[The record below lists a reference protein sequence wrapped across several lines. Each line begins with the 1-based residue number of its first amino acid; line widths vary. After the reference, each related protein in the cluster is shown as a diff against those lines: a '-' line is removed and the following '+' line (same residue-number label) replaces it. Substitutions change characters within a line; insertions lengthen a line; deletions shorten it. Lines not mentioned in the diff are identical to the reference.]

1 MRSRLTLIGPAR
13 EAELGSV
20 LLFRSRFLAPA
31 NQSLPFLPRV
41 LPAVPAS
48 VHVEKERRRWLVA
61 YKGVEFYVHLDQLT
75 QPALPGYFLEIKS
88 RTWSRRDADGQ
99 GRGHHRVDAEAR
111 RDAGRRRSVTPTST
125 SARHKTR
132 SAGSHPASPGFPRSR
147 YGLPRLD
154 KIAAVRYSLAIACR
168 GAAFHA
174 RSALPKSRRQTCT
187 AQSRRSEIVIRLIKR
202 YGSRKLYDTEESRY
216 VSLEEIGDWVRQGQ
230 QVQIVDN
237 QNGDDVTA
245 QTLTQVILEEGKRGM
260 SPVSSDFLHALIR
273 RGEQM
278 VNTGVE
284 SLSQGVDR
292 LLQASVERV
301 GPLREL
307 RDEVK
312 QMRAKIDVLES
323 AISEIEE
330 SGTSTNGDLLR
341 RVPVRPQVARRKG
354 A

>member
-1 MRSRLTLIGPAR
+1 M
-13 EAELGSV
+13 
-20 LLFRSRFLAPA
+20 
-31 NQSLPFLPRV
+31 
-41 LPAVPAS
+41 
-48 VHVEKERRRWLVA
+48 
-61 YKGVEFYVHLDQLT
+61 
-75 QPALPGYFLEIKS
+75 
-88 RTWSRRDADGQ
+88 
-99 GRGHHRVDAEAR
+99 
-111 RDAGRRRSVTPTST
+111 
-125 SARHKTR
+125 
-132 SAGSHPASPGFPRSR
+132 
-147 YGLPRLD
+147 
-154 KIAAVRYSLAIACR
+154 
-168 GAAFHA
+168 
-174 RSALPKSRRQTCT
+174 
-187 AQSRRSEIVIRLIKR
+187 IRLIKR

-230 QVQIVDN
+230 QVQVVDN

-278 VNTGVE
+278 VSTGVE

-292 LLQASVERV
+292 LLQASVDRV

-330 SGTSTNGDLLR
+330 GREPSTNGDR
-341 RVPVRPQVARRKG
+341 HGACAVRPAGHEKEGSIVMNMKQIREVAQDLPTEVMQAGRQVWLAGLGAAGIVTTGGEAVFSMLVEEGKRVKKLDRGRRDRRARQRRRHRRHAGEGRREEDRRDRPVAPPRRCWPASASRRGRKWRR
-354 A
+354 